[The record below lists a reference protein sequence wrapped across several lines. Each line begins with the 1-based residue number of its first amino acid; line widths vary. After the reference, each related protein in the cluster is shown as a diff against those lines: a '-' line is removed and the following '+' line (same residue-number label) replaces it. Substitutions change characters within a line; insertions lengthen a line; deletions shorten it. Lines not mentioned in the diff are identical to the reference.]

1 MFVHLHDIT
10 HHHDIDHHHLKW
22 LESTRCCCVCENR
35 SIPNRV
41 YMQPVRGVAELQRDY
56 PDLYICKDYMRVV
69 SCWQDD
75 ETCEIPLFGTIHM
88 NTHHVSSQRVVPSE
102 ACSTLPPIPHKEEIK
117 NMMAGTKD
125 VKYSVNVKFTLFSGM
140 DLANINQL
148 KSGKETFNHLIR
160 FLVLKSSNKDQIF
173 LPGGS
178 FGKFDNIDD
187 ITDELLIGR
196 AIDYA
201 RNQLNIDLSPCKHWI
216 RMMEVWY
223 KRNETSRGEKC
234 DYQEI
239 TVVFI
244 PDCWNG
250 SPVIPSLKRVLAEG
264 EVVPKV
270 PEVTDIT
277 EEKEAKEAKETTG
290 ETDMVEED
298 PSKNDEMKEE
308 EQKEDE
314 EESVVYT
321 PEILNAFPVAD
332 LRALLDR
339 RGEVSTVSYSRLC
352 VMDRE
357 QRQN

>member
-1 MFVHLHDIT
+1 
-10 HHHDIDHHHLKW
+10 
-22 LESTRCCCVCENR
+22 
-35 SIPNRV
+35 
-41 YMQPVRGVAELQRDY
+41 MQPVRGVAELQRDC

-75 ETCEIPLFGTIHM
+75 ETCTIPLFGTIRM
-88 NTHHVSSQRVVPSE
+88 NTHHVPSQRVVPSDI
-102 ACSTLPPIPHKEEIK
+102 ASTLPPIPHKEEIK
-117 NMMAGTKD
+117 SLIAGTKE

-148 KSGKETFNHLIR
+148 KEGKETFNHLIR
-160 FLVLKSSNKDQIF
+160 FLVLKSSSKDQIF

-201 RNQLNIDLSPCKHWI
+201 RSQLNIDLSPCKHWI

-250 SPVIPSLKRVLAEG
+250 SPMIPSLKRILAEG
-264 EVVPKV
+264 EEPPKA
-270 PEVTDIT
+270 PEVTEVKET
-277 EEKEAKEAKETTG
+277 KEAG
-290 ETDMVEED
+290 EITDKVEED
-298 PSKNDEMKEE
+298 PSKKEE
-308 EQKEDE
+308 MEEEKTKEDE

-339 RGEVSTVSYSRLC
+339 RGEVSTVHYDYSYDMNR
-352 VMDRE
+352 V

>member
-1 MFVHLHDIT
+1 
-10 HHHDIDHHHLKW
+10 
-22 LESTRCCCVCENR
+22 
-35 SIPNRV
+35 
-41 YMQPVRGVAELQRDY
+41 MQPVRGVAELKRDY

-75 ETCEIPLFGTIHM
+75 ETCDIPLFGTIRM
-88 NTHHVSSQRVVPSE
+88 NTHHVPSQQVVPSE
-102 ACSTLPPIPHKEEIK
+102 ISSTLPPIPHKEEIK
-117 NMMAGTKD
+117 NLIAGTKE

-140 DLANINQL
+140 DLASIKQL
-148 KSGKETFNHLIR
+148 KEGKETFNHLIR
-160 FLVLKSSNKDQIF
+160 FLILKSSSKDQIF

-201 RNQLNIDLSPCKHWI
+201 RTQLNIDLSACKHWT

-250 SPVIPSLKRVLAEG
+250 SPMIPSLKRVLAEG
-264 EVVPKV
+264 EEPPKA
-270 PEVTDIT
+270 PEVTEMKET
-277 EEKEAKEAKETTG
+277 KEAG
-290 ETDMVEED
+290 EVTDKVEED
-298 PSKNDEMKEE
+298 PSKKEE
-308 EQKEDE
+308 MEEEKTKEDE

-339 RGEVSTVSYSRLC
+339 RGEVSIVHYDCSYDMNR
-352 VMDRE
+352 V